1 MLPIGL
7 IRLMKRNELLEDW
20 DLIVT
25 GSGPAGCIAA
35 AEAAKAGM
43 RTLLLE
49 KRTLPRHKTCGGGV
63 PVALRSIAP
72 DIDPKAVAEK
82 QVRFMRH
89 TWKFGSPIL
98 APIGSE
104 GITDDSL
111 TLWMVQRS
119 VFDHHLAMRA
129 VRFGAE
135 LRDGVTV
142 MSVET
147 AKEGVTVRTQTAA
160 GKEARLH
167 ADFVIGADGAN
178 GVIAKHSGLQFK
190 RDIAM
195 AMEVEAP
202 YAYRNGNDVLRED
215 AIHLEYGAVPY
226 GYAWIFPK
234 AEHLN
239 VGAGIFLPQAEKR
252 MRGAALRETLLKAMR
267 EYMASL
273 GIDTNWNQLR
283 IYAHPLPLWSG
294 KHRLN
299 TPDGRI
305 LLAGDAA
312 GLVNPIFGDGILHA
326 ARSGKI
332 AADSLVKCEG
342 ENYTNVIN
350 SQFADNFDAAR
361 KLAKFFYQWTGLVY
375 KHGISRPSATH
386 TAARLLS
393 GEALFTDVA
402 GKAMR
407 RIRAAM
413 RKQ

>member
-1 MLPIGL
+1 M
-7 IRLMKRNELLEDW
+7 EDW
-20 DLIVT
+20 DLIVV
-25 GSGPAGCIAA
+25 GSVPAGSIAA

-63 PVALRSIAP
+63 PVALGAIAP
-72 DIDPKAVAEK
+72 DIDPSVIAEK

-89 TWKFGSPIL
+89 TWQFGSPVL
-98 APIGSE
+98 APVASE
-104 GITDDSL
+104 DSKDDSL

-119 VFDHHLAMRA
+119 VFDHYLAMRA

-142 MSVET
+142 KSVEN
-147 AKEGVTVRTQTAA
+147 AKEGVTVHALTN
-160 GKEARLH
+160 GGEISHLH
-167 ADFVIGADGAN
+167 SDFVIGADGAN
-178 GVIAKHSGLQFK
+178 GVIAKSAGLQFK
-190 RDIAM
+190 RNIAM

-202 YAYRNGNDVLRED
+202 HSFHDGDEILRED

-234 AEHLN
+234 ADHLN
-239 VGAGIFLPQAEKR
+239 VGAGIFLPQAQKQ
-252 MRGAALRETLLKAMR
+252 MRGETLRETLLKAMR
-267 EYMASL
+267 EYMSSV
-273 GIDTNWNQLR
+273 GVEMDWNRLR

-299 TPDGRI
+299 TLDGRI

-312 GLVNPIFGDGILHA
+312 ALVNPLFGDGILHA

-332 AADSLVKCEG
+332 AAECLVSGDG
-342 ENYTNVIN
+342 ENYTNAIN
-350 SQFADNFDAAR
+350 SQFVDNFDAAR

-375 KHGISRPSATH
+375 KYGISRPSATH
-386 TAARLLS
+386 TAARLLC

-413 RKQ
+413 SK

>member
-1 MLPIGL
+1 
-7 IRLMKRNELLEDW
+7 LENW
-20 DLIVT
+20 DLIVA
-25 GSGPAGCIAA
+25 GSGPAGSIAA
-35 AEAAKAGM
+35 AEAAQAGM
-43 RTLLLE
+43 KTLILE

-63 PVALRSIAP
+63 PVALRAIAP
-72 DIDPKAVAEK
+72 DIDPCAIAEK
-82 QVRFMRH
+82 QVRFMQH
-89 TWKFGSPIL
+89 TWQFGTPVL
-98 APIGSE
+98 APVASE
-104 GITDDSL
+104 DAADDSL

-119 VFDHHLAMRA
+119 VFDHYLATRA

-135 LRDGVTV
+135 LRDGMTV
-142 MSVET
+142 RSVEVS
-147 AKEGVTVRTQTAA
+147 KEGVTVHAQTNGGAISH
-160 GKEARLH
+160 LH
-167 ADFVIGADGAN
+167 SDFVIGADGAN
-178 GVIAKHSGLQFK
+178 GIIAKCAGLQFK

-195 AMEVEAP
+195 AMEAEVPWEYQEGDP
-202 YAYRNGNDVLRED
+202 ILRAD

-234 AEHLN
+234 ATHLN
-239 VGAGIFLPQAEKR
+239 VGAGIFLPQAQKR
-252 MRGAALRETLLKAMR
+252 ICGETLRETLLKAMR
-267 EYMASL
+267 EYLVSV
-273 GIDTNWNQLR
+273 DVKVDWDNQR

-299 TPDGRI
+299 TLDGRI

-312 GLVNPIFGDGILHA
+312 ALVNPLFGDGILHA

-332 AADSLVKCEG
+332 AAECLVTGDG

-375 KHGISRPSATH
+375 KYGISRPSATH
-386 TAARLLS
+386 TAARLLC

-413 RKQ
+413 RK